1 MSRRA
6 RQNAEQLFNRY
17 DSYSVQQHQRQK
29 MVEAIGQAESELIR
43 SADAEE
49 LARQFAD
56 QFALEAPTLTEA
68 ALSITVDETEVD
80 VTGDFRFGAWGP
92 GPHNV
97 PGIRVTY
104 YVPYSGDRQMFDIT
118 PSTRNLSMRPVDLGD
133 GELQFA
139 YERPDQDVMATKAEV
154 DREIQQVKESL
165 NWLRNDFQTFNATL
179 LAAARESIEARK
191 SRLAQMSRGA
201 QSIGI
206 PIRKPAAAANGPV
219 RETVQRGTEVPT
231 RRVAEHYDI
240 ALSFAGE
247 NRAYVEEVAN
257 GLKAA
262 GISVF
267 YDGFETATLWGK
279 NLIEHLATVYQ
290 NSRYVVMFVSKEYV
304 EKAWTTHERQHAQDR
319 ALYAQEEYIL
329 PARFDDTPVPGMTS
343 TVAFQDLRHTA
354 PQQLVDLIRTK
365 LQPR

>member
-165 NWLRNDFQTFNATL
+165 NWLRNDFQTFQIGWTWVMANFNL
-179 LAAARESIEARK
+179 LTSVRTRMSWRPKPRWTEKS
-191 SRLAQMSRGA
+191 SRLRKALIGCETTSR
-201 QSIGI
+201 
-206 PIRKPAAAANGPV
+206 
-219 RETVQRGTEVPT
+219 
-231 RRVAEHYDI
+231 
-240 ALSFAGE
+240 
-247 NRAYVEEVAN
+247 
-257 GLKAA
+257 
-262 GISVF
+262 
-267 YDGFETATLWGK
+267 
-279 NLIEHLATVYQ
+279 
-290 NSRYVVMFVSKEYV
+290 
-304 EKAWTTHERQHAQDR
+304 
-319 ALYAQEEYIL
+319 
-329 PARFDDTPVPGMTS
+329 RF
-343 TVAFQDLRHTA
+343 
-354 PQQLVDLIRTK
+354 
-365 LQPR
+365 